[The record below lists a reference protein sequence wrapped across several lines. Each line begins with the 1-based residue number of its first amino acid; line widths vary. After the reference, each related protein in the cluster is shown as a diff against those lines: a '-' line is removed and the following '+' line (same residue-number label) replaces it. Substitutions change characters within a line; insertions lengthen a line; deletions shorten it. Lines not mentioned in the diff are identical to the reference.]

1 MNATPM
7 QLVDVLLDHQVPF
20 VIIGGHAVNYHGHAR
35 ATEDMDIV
43 YRKSDESILLLTKAL
58 ESVNAFWIS
67 DEIDP
72 TTRIEKA
79 VPVDLTYVQSK
90 SLMMLGTDLGYL
102 DVFDFVPG
110 LPGTPVDA
118 IFEDAIQA
126 EGRPYISLS
135 KLRQLKLASGRPID
149 LSDLEKLPSI

>member
-1 MNATPM
+1 M
-7 QLVDVLLDHQVPF
+7 QLVDVLLRYRVPF

-43 YRKSDESILLLTKAL
+43 FRKTNESMLQLLNAL
-58 ESVNAFWIS
+58 ESVHAFWIS

-72 TTRIEKA
+72 TTGIEKTI
-79 VPVDLTYVQSK
+79 PVDLPYVQSK

-118 IFEDAIQA
+118 VFEDARIA
-126 EGRPYISLS
+126 DGRPYVSLPWLR
-135 KLRQLKLASGRPID
+135 KLKRASGRSID
-149 LSDLEKLPSI
+149 LSDLEKLPEV